1 MLSLQDIKLQLAAIK
16 PILQAKYP
24 LSALAIFGSY
34 ARNEATVSSDVDVL
48 VELNGKIGIKF
59 IDLAEEIEACL
70 GIKTDVIS
78 RNGLKSN
85 YFERIKD
92 DLIYV

>member
-1 MLSLQDIKLQLAAIK
+1 MVTLAHIKQQLSVLK

-24 LSALAIFGSY
+24 IATLAIFGSY
-34 ARNEATVSSDVDVL
+34 ARNEATESSDVDVL

-59 IDLAEEIEACL
+59 IDLAEEIETCL

-78 RNGLKSN
+78 KNGLKAN
-85 YFERIKD
+85 YFELIKE

>member
-34 ARNEATVSSDVDVL
+34 ARNEATESSDVDVL

-78 RNGLKSN
+78 KNGLKST
-85 YFERIKD
+85 YFERIKG

>member
-1 MLSLQDIKLQLAAIK
+1 MLSLQDIKLQLAALK
-16 PILQAKYP
+16 PVLQAKYP

-34 ARNEATVSSDVDVL
+34 ARNEATESSDVDVL
-48 VELNGKIGIKF
+48 IELNGKIGIKF

>member
-16 PILQAKYP
+16 PVLQAKYP

-34 ARNEATVSSDVDVL
+34 ARNEATESSDVDVL

-70 GIKTDVIS
+70 GTKTDVIS

-85 YFERIKD
+85 YFEHIKE

>member
-1 MLSLQDIKLQLAAIK
+1 MASLQDIKLQLAAIK

-34 ARNEATVSSDVDVL
+34 ARNEATESSDVDVL

>member
-34 ARNEATVSSDVDVL
+34 ARNEATESSDVDVL
-48 VELNGKIGIKF
+48 IELNGKIGIKF

-78 RNGLKSN
+78 KNGLKST
-85 YFERIKD
+85 YFERIKG

>member
-1 MLSLQDIKLQLAAIK
+1 MLLLQDIKLQLAAIK

-34 ARNEATVSSDVDVL
+34 ARNEATESSDVDVL

>member
-1 MLSLQDIKLQLAAIK
+1 MASLQDIKLQLAAIK

-34 ARNEATVSSDVDVL
+34 ARNEATESSDVDVL

-78 RNGLKSN
+78 KNGLKST
-85 YFERIKD
+85 YFERIKG

>member
-1 MLSLQDIKLQLAAIK
+1 MVSLQDIKLQLAAIK